1 MKNQQELDK
10 YIDKIIQDA
19 EKETTRIYARR
30 YREIRNEIATMYE
43 KYEQDGKLTLAQM
56 TKYNRL
62 DKSLDFIIGELI
74 SAQDSAYKLA
84 QQTMEQTL
92 LENYYRTA
100 YLTEFEAQRKLGFGM
115 LSRETIEAAVEN
127 PIDRLKLPA
136 VKSRNR
142 KQIVDRIR
150 NDIAQGLARGSSYR
164 EMSRIVRDAVDF
176 DAHKSRTVVATEAH
190 RTQTEGRYRS
200 MKQAEKYIDVQKR
213 WDATLDSDTRRGHRQ
228 LDGETIGTDEE
239 FRSPAGGRGK
249 APGHMYNAADDI
261 NCRCSLVTVVEG
273 YEPTVRRERLEDG
286 STNTIPYL
294 TYEEWEKNRIG
305 EKVLT

>member
-43 KYEQDGKLTLAQM
+43 KYEQGGTLTLAQM
-56 TKYNRL
+56 SKYNRL
-62 DKSLDFIIGELI
+62 DKSLEFIVGELVA
-74 SAQDSAYKLA
+74 AQNSAYRLA

-100 YLTEFEAQRKLGFGM
+100 YLTEFEAQQKLGFGM

-190 RTQTEGRYRS
+190 RTQVEGRWRS
-200 MKQAEKYIDVQKR
+200 MEQASKYVKIEKM
-213 WDATLDSDTRRGHRQ
+213 WDATLDGRTRKAHRR
-228 LDGETIGTDEE
+228 LDGTVLPMDED
-239 FRSPAGGRGK
+239 FRSDAGGRGK
-249 APGHMYNAADDI
+249 GPGHMHSAADDI
-261 NCRCSLVTVVEG
+261 HDRCSLVTIVDG
-273 YEPTVRRERLEDG
+273 YEPEVKRERLEDG
-286 STNTIPYL
+286 TTNVIPYL
-294 TYEEWEKNRIG
+294 TYEDWYKNRISSR
-305 EKVLT
+305 